1 MILTSAIEPCKSM
14 ASTSKTT
21 TVDKSK
27 HGIVIGKGGATI
39 KDLETKFGVKIVL
52 PKDDSSTITVNG
64 AKAAE
69 AIEAIQALVAP
80 KGDKKASSSSS
91 SSSSTKASSSSEG
104 SKSKSSKESGE
115 KVVKVLKV
123 PAEDHKYIVGAG
135 GATVKAIREESGADV
150 QISTNPDQVTIT
162 GSDEK
167 SVKKAEKLVKEAI
180 AKVHDQHEATEGW
193 YQKYQKEIDE
203 HAKKRE
209 EYFEQAKKAHDAGNG
224 ALAKELSEKGK
235 AETALMEKAQIKAA
249 RAVFEKRNK
258 DNGPDVIDLHGLQVD
273 GAVLIASEWLDKQ
286 TKKPVKGKEINI
298 ITGKGLHSDAAGPKI
313 LPAIE
318 KLLTER
324 KLKHEAVAG
333 GFKITL

>member
-1 MILTSAIEPCKSM
+1 M

-21 TVDKSK
+21 SVEKSK
-27 HGIVIGKGGATI
+27 HGLIIGKGGATI
-39 KDLETKFGVKIVL
+39 KDLETKYGVKIVL

-69 AIEAIQALVAP
+69 AIAAIQELVAP
-80 KGDKKASSSSS
+80 KEKKSASSSTSSKSSSTSSKSSSSS
-91 SSSSTKASSSSEG
+91 SSSSSKKPSE
-104 SKSKSSKESGE
+104 SNAT
-115 KVVKVLKV
+115 KVLKI
-123 PAEDHKYIVGAG
+123 PEEDHKYIVGPG
-135 GATVKAIREESGADV
+135 GATVKTIREESGADI

-162 GSDEK
+162 GPDEK
-167 SVKKAEKLVKEAI
+167 AVKKAEKLVKAAI

-193 YQKYQKEIDE
+193 YQKYQKDIDL
-203 HAKKRE
+203 HAKKRA

-235 AETALMEKAQIKAA
+235 AETALMEKAQEKAA

-258 DNGPDVIDLHGLQVD
+258 GNGPDVIDLHGLQVE
-273 GAVLIASEWLDKQ
+273 GAIMIASEWLDKH
-286 TKKPVKGKEINI
+286 KKSSKGKEINI
-298 ITGKGLHSDAAGPKI
+298 ITGKGNHSDAAGPKI

-324 KLKHEAVAG
+324 KLKHEAVPG
-333 GFKITL
+333 GYKITL